1 MYKNKNGAATQYSK
15 HGNQVNMAW
24 DWMKTEKWKKMRK
37 KKKIDVRQMKQDLRV
52 AHSVVMRST
61 ESDLI

>member
-37 KKKIDVRQMKQDLRV
+37 KKRLM
-52 AHSVVMRST
+52 
-61 ESDLI
+61 